1 MKQLSST
8 ARLRSSAGLV
18 FLAALASCAGG
29 ERLTL
34 TPSSLQGVWRGEAI
48 IGLTW
53 ADKDQRLPLEFQI
66 DSDGRVSGKVGG
78 ATLKNGLLAANRG
91 SLGRALDIKTDYI
104 VRGELEGIV
113 VANEPRS
120 SRFVMA
126 PFNVVEK
133 PGEEPHI
140 WGSVTTWDRPNGG
153 INEIVGARD
162 MVLRRE

>member
-1 MKQLSST
+1 MKQLIT
-8 ARLRSSAGLV
+8 AARARSSAVLLV
-18 FLAALASCAGG
+18 LAALASCAGG
-29 ERLTL
+29 ERLTA
-34 TPSSLQGVWRGEAI
+34 TPASLEGVWRGEAI

-66 DSDGRVSGKVGG
+66 GSDGRVSGKVGG

-91 SLGRALDIKTDYI
+91 SFGRAIDIKTDYI
-104 VRGELEGIV
+104 VRGELEGVV

-126 PFNVVEK
+126 PFNLVEK
-133 PGEEPHI
+133 AGEQQHI
-140 WGSVTTWDRPNGG
+140 WGSVTTWDSPNGG
-153 INEIVGARD
+153 MNEIVGARD